1 MRRVRRLKT
10 GGVVVGRMAKG
21 CRLCILGAKMVLFIT
36 GLCDLNCYYCPISY
50 KRRGKDLIY
59 ADEVLVEKDEDI
71 IREAKLIRALGTGIT
86 GGEPL
91 MVPERVLYYINLL
104 KEVFGKKHHIH
115 LYTYGRNLDESLMG
129 KLAEAGLDEIRFH
142 LVRDKDREKVR
153 LAVNYGVSTGVE
165 MPAIPG
171 SEKRL
176 IEIASFL
183 EKVGGA
189 FLNLN
194 EMEITESN
202 MYELY
207 KRGFKLKRGGIVEV
221 EGSEETALKVIE
233 WAAKNL
239 ERVSV
244 YYCPALLKDNV
255 QMRNRWKRRAR
266 SVAKPYEYV
275 TERGTLLKGVICGEN
290 ITLSKLKEVK
300 EILTNEFNLPSELIY
315 IDNSKLRLETRVD
328 VVDELK
334 GFLKKKGL
342 KVALVEESPTDGR
355 LELTFIPL

>member
-142 LVRDKDREKVR
+142 ADIE
-153 LAVNYGVSTGVE
+153 NSTLWERVLIAKGFDWDIGVE
-165 MPAIPG
+165 IPAIPG
-171 SEKRL
+171 KLNQTKKL
-176 IEIASFL
+176 IDYFHDIIYFHFYCNCIFYGIAMGSSNAIYYRAICWVYFIRVWAYL
-183 EKVGGA
+183 Y
-189 FLNLN
+189 NLC
-194 EMEITESN
+194 I
-202 MYELY
+202 
-207 KRGFKLKRGGIVEV
+207 FKI
-221 EGSEETALKVIE
+221 
-233 WAAKNL
+233 
-239 ERVSV
+239 
-244 YYCPALLKDNV
+244 
-255 QMRNRWKRRAR
+255 
-266 SVAKPYEYV
+266 
-275 TERGTLLKGVICGEN
+275 
-290 ITLSKLKEVK
+290 
-300 EILTNEFNLPSELIY
+300 
-315 IDNSKLRLETRVD
+315 ID
-328 VVDELK
+328 
-334 GFLKKKGL
+334 
-342 KVALVEESPTDGR
+342 
-355 LELTFIPL
+355 